1 LEGQFF
7 LPDSAFMNRKAP
19 ILLVEDDAD
28 IAEAISTCL
37 ADHGFTVVVAA
48 NGREALD
55 TLLQSAPLPSLILL
69 DLMMPVMDG
78 WQFRAAQSAEPLLSG
93 IPVVL
98 LSAHVNV
105 REAAEKM
112 AVAGWLKKPVE
123 LTALLE
129 AVERPYD

>member
-1 LEGQFF
+1 
-7 LPDSAFMNRKAP
+7 MNRDTP
-19 ILLVEDDAD
+19 VLLVEDDVD
-28 IAEAISTCL
+28 IADAISSCL
-37 ADHGFTVVVAA
+37 ADHGYTVVVAA

-55 TLLQSAPLPSLILL
+55 TLRQSAPLPGLILL
-69 DLMMPVMDG
+69 DLMMPIMDG
-78 WQFRAAQSAEPLLSG
+78 WQFRAAQTADPAFAR

-112 AVAGWLKKPVE
+112 AVAAWLKKPVE

-129 AVERPYD
+129 AVERPYG

>member
-1 LEGQFF
+1 
-7 LPDSAFMNRKAP
+7 MNRESP

-28 IAEAISTCL
+28 IADAIACCL
-37 ADHGFTVVVAA
+37 EDHEYKVVVAA
-48 NGREALD
+48 NGQEALD
-55 TLLQSAPLPSLILL
+55 KLRRSAPLPGLILL

-78 WQFRAAQSAEPLLSG
+78 WQFRAAQTADPSLATV
-93 IPVVL
+93 PVVL

-105 REAAEKM
+105 REVAGKM

-129 AVERPYD
+129 VVERPYA